1 MLYISFWIPLTNT
14 INFEEEFKK
23 NNGKSFTSQISDGLE
38 NKENRLFSE
47 INENKNITVK
57 YLAKYYNLKYCGSN
71 EYGIITYKLKKNGLD
86 SSFQDLLEVQLYHA
100 IKSFFHLH
108 EYHEDVQDSLL
119 HAKISE
125 YIESKDDL
133 IEHFSKEYE
142 KKIDKY
148 NKRIELTSVETI
160 LKLFNTQKYKILQAL
175 DVVASA
181 QRTILKIQSELIYY
195 NFLIK
200 GFEDTN
206 KYKYYK
212 NIYIRHLT
220 HFDILYKHY
229 EILDNV
235 LDTEYSKI
243 INRYQLY
250 LGFGGLVASFVLG
263 AIGIWYGYN
272 GATQIS
278 VDKYYSDYTIQN
290 KLCYDSL
297 YNVRSQR
304 NYILSLGERNY
315 NYLQKFECK

>member
-14 INFEEEFKK
+14 IDFEEEFKRNK
-23 NNGKSFTSQISDGLE
+23 GKSFTSQISDGLE
-38 NKENRLFSE
+38 NTENTLFLK
-47 INENKNITVK
+47 INENKNISVK
-57 YLAKYYNLKYCGSN
+57 YLDKDYELEYYESN
-71 EYGIITYKLKKNGLD
+71 EFGIITYKLTKNGLD
-86 SSFQDLLEVQLYHA
+86 PSFKDLIEVQLYHA
-100 IKSFFHLH
+100 FKSFFHLH
-108 EYHEDVQDSLL
+108 EYHEDEQDSLL

-125 YIESKDDL
+125 HIESIDDL

-148 NKRIELTSVETI
+148 QGRIELISVETI
-160 LKLFNTQKYKILQAL
+160 LNLFNSKKYKILQAL
-175 DVVASA
+175 AVVASA

-200 GFEDTN
+200 GFKDTN

-212 NIYIRHLT
+212 NIYIRYVT
-220 HFDILYKHY
+220 HFDISYRHY

-243 INRYQLY
+243 INKYQFY

-272 GATQIS
+272 GATQTSI
-278 VDKYYSDYTIQN
+278 DKFYSEYMIEN
-290 KLCYDSL
+290 KLCNKNL
-297 YNVRSQR
+297 YNVRSQSS
-304 NYILSLGERNY
+304 YILSLEERNY
-315 NYLQKFECK
+315 NYLQKLECK

>member
-38 NKENRLFSE
+38 NKENTLFLE

-108 EYHEDVQDSLL
+108 EYHEDEQDSLL

-133 IEHFSKEYE
+133 IEHFSNEYE

-148 NKRIELTSVETI
+148 QGRIELISVETI
-160 LKLFNTQKYKILQAL
+160 LNLFN
-175 DVVASA
+175 
-181 QRTILKIQSELIYY
+181 
-195 NFLIK
+195 
-200 GFEDTN
+200 
-206 KYKYYK
+206 
-212 NIYIRHLT
+212 
-220 HFDILYKHY
+220 
-229 EILDNV
+229 
-235 LDTEYSKI
+235 SK
-243 INRYQLY
+243 
-250 LGFGGLVASFVLG
+250 
-263 AIGIWYGYN
+263 
-272 GATQIS
+272 
-278 VDKYYSDYTIQN
+278 K
-290 KLCYDSL
+290 
-297 YNVRSQR
+297 
-304 NYILSLGERNY
+304 
-315 NYLQKFECK
+315 